1 MTWLNIVGVMLL
13 AAGAVG
19 FCLMMA
25 AFVVIT
31 RQGWKQAIQQPIAE
45 GRWTP
50 ARRLMLVGA
59 ALGATFAIGIAIL
72 AFVPGGIPWFN

>member
-1 MTWLNIVGVMLL
+1 MTWLNMIGVTLLVVG
-13 AAGAVG
+13 AAG

-25 AFVVIT
+25 AFVVIA
-31 RQGWKQAIQQPIAE
+31 RQGWKQAIQQPIVE

-59 ALGATFAIGIAIL
+59 ALAATFAIGIAIL
-72 AFVPGGIPWFN
+72 ASVPGGIPWFN